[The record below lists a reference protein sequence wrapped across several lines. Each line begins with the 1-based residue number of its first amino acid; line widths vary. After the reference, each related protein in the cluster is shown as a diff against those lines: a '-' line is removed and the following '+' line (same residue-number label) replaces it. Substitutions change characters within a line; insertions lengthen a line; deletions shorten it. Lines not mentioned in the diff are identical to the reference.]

1 MEIKFK
7 FFLIRNFDSLTILG
21 KLNIKNV
28 RKNLLFHF
36 LDFLIAIVCL
46 VICGLHGAIQE
57 NFLDWGQLHAYD
69 TILLQL
75 LNSKKRSGL
84 FIIHMLQVITI
95 SRSSIF
101 TSIKF

>member
-28 RKNLLFHF
+28 KKNLLFHF
-36 LDFLIAIVCL
+36 LDILIAIFSIAIMGL
-46 VICGLHGAIQE
+46 VICVLNGAIEE
-57 NFLDWGQLHAYD
+57 NLLDWGQLHAYD

-75 LNSKKRSGL
+75 LNSKKKVR
-84 FIIHMLQVITI
+84 IIHNPHA
-95 SRSSIF
+95 
-101 TSIKF
+101 TSYNYL